1 MKLIT
6 ADYKKLSDEEL
17 VFRYVHRQEN
27 IAVNCLFERYGHMVF
42 GVCVKYLKSSEP
54 AKDATQQIFIKLL
67 EDLKRFEIV
76 NFKAW
81 LYQVTKNHC
90 FMLLRKSI
98 PVVNNEFVTNED
110 VESEDELHHKIE
122 EEKLFDRLEAAVS
135 ELGTEQRVCIEL
147 FYLQKLSYAE
157 IAAKT
162 GYGMLQVKS
171 AIQNGK
177 RTLKIKIEAL
187 RKVDK

>member
-1 MKLIT
+1 
-6 ADYKKLSDEEL
+6 
-17 VFRYVHRQEN
+17 
-27 IAVNCLFERYGHMVF
+27 
-42 GVCVKYLKSSEP
+42 
-54 AKDATQQIFIKLL
+54 
-67 EDLKRFEIV
+67 
-76 NFKAW
+76 
-81 LYQVTKNHC
+81 
-90 FMLLRKSI
+90 MLLRKSI

-177 RTLKIKIEAL
+177 RNLKIKLEAL
-187 RKVDK
+187 RKVEK